1 MIINS
6 NGVNIDTNT
15 QRTNN
20 EINNLIDTRIA
31 NDIKKTQLLSFSVN
45 QSYTSSGA
53 TTLKTFDFNDDEM
66 FSYSAL
72 MFEFVGTWKMTAGT
86 STAYCAIDMISDSGG
101 EVALG
106 YMSADKNTTT
116 TVKDIRSVLAGISQ
130 YRSTAKYTRSFV
142 CGNEGIE
149 FDGTFSGYLRVSPS
163 NSPTNVSINGTIKI
177 YGIK

>member
-6 NGVNIDTNT
+6 NGVNVDTNT
-15 QRTNN
+15 MRSNN
-20 EINNLIDTRIA
+20 EIIAIVNALIE
-31 NDIKKTQLLSFSVN
+31 NSVKKTQLLSFSVN
-45 QSYTSSGA
+45 QNYTSSGA

-86 STAYCAIDMISDSGG
+86 STAYCSIEMISDSGSA
-101 EVALG
+101 VTLG

>member
-15 QRTNN
+15 MRSNA
-20 EINNLIDTRIA
+20 EIAQIVNLLTE
-31 NDIKKTQLLSFSVN
+31 NSVKKTQLLSVTVN
-45 QSYTSSGA
+45 QNYVTTST
-53 TTLKTFDFNDDEM
+53 TTLKTFDFNDDDM
-66 FSYSAL
+66 FAYSAL

-86 STAYCAIDMISDSGG
+86 SEAYCAISMISDSGG
-101 EVALG
+101 MVTLG

-116 TVKDIRSVLAGISQ
+116 TVKDIRSVLTGISQ
-130 YRSTAKYTRSFV
+130 YRTTSKYTRSFV

-149 FDGTFSGYLRVSPS
+149 FDGTFSGYLYVSPS
-163 NSPTNVSINGTIKI
+163 NSPTNVNINGTIKI